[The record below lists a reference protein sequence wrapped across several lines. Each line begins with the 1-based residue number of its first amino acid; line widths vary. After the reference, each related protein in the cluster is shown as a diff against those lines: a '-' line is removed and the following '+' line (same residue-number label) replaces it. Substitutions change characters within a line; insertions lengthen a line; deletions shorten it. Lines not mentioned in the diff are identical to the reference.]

1 MKLVY
6 NIILISIG
14 LLSIEN
20 TEAQIFEKVK
30 KAAKETVEDESV
42 KETKKSTK
50 DAMKSIFGKKKKK
63 KGKND
68 SNDSESEDKSTQD
81 STSQESEI
89 VSGSQ
94 FFPDGDVLFYERFEK
109 DKLGDFPINWLTDV
123 GGEIISVN
131 DGKAFFIYNDAQ
143 VLLDIDPLPE
153 NFVVE
158 FDLIT
163 QNLEG
168 YGDHILIQLLSE
180 KKLNTNRL
188 DKTSSG
194 ASIELPTNGVRKGRN
209 SKINYKNWGNENSQI
224 NNSTSLDFNEFL
236 ERSTHITIVKN
247 GNRLRFYI
255 DNQKVFDL
263 PSFLDDEAGKYLRF
277 NRDNL
282 RDDKSG
288 EITAI
293 ANVKITQEAQD
304 IRSQLLKGNLSTN
317 KILFE
322 TASSIIEAE
331 SEDVLNTIGEVLETN
346 EDMQYLVIGHT
357 DSEGSKDKNQTLS
370 KERAEAVI
378 EYLTANHDID
388 VNQLIP
394 VGKGESEPVA
404 SNTTEDGKQQNRR
417 VQFKK
422 L

>member
-20 TEAQIFEKVK
+20 AEAQIFKKVK

-50 DAMKSIFGKKKKK
+50 DAMKSVFGKKKKK

-81 STSQESEI
+81 STNQESEI

-109 DKLGDFPINWLTDV
+109 DKRGDFPINWSTDV

-131 DGKAFFIYNDAQ
+131 NEKAFFIYNDAQ

-153 NFVVE
+153 NCVIE
-158 FDLIT
+158 FDLVT

-168 YGDHILIQLLSE
+168 YGDHLLVQLLSE

-194 ASIELPTNGVRKGRN
+194 ASVELPTNGVRKGRN
-209 SKINYKNWGNENSQI
+209 SKINFKNWGNENSQI
-224 NNSTSLDFNEFL
+224 KNSTSLDFNEFL
-236 ERSTHITIVKN
+236 ERSTHITMVKN

-255 DNQKVFDL
+255 DNQKIFDL

-277 NRDNL
+277 KRDNL

-293 ANVKITQEAQD
+293 ANVKITQEAKD
-304 IRSQLLKGNLSTN
+304 IRSQLLKGNLTTN

-331 SEDVLNTIGEVLETN
+331 SEDVLNTIGDVLETN
-346 EDMQYLVIGHT
+346 KDMQYLVIGHT
-357 DSEGSKDKNQTLS
+357 DSEGSKEKNQTLS

-378 EYLTANHDID
+378 EYLTGNYDID
-388 VNQLIP
+388 PNRLVP

-404 SNTTEDGKQQNRR
+404 SNDTEDGKQQNRR